1 MTEAREGWILG
12 GRYRLDSLLGRGG
25 MGSVWK
31 AHHITLDS
39 PVAIKLMEPEIA
51 ANQAGLERFV
61 REAQAAAALRSPHVV
76 QTLDYGVHEGTPYI
90 AMELMVGES
99 LAKRLDRLGRLSVA
113 ETTKV
118 ITHVSRALA
127 KAHELGIVH
136 RDLKPDNIFIVQ
148 NEDEEVVKVL
158 DFGIAK
164 IANLSA
170 PASMQTRTGVMI
182 GTAYYASPEQ
192 LEGSKSVDH
201 RTDIWAMGV
210 IAFECLLGVRPF
222 DGESI
227 GELVLRVCARPIP
240 VPSANGPVP
249 PGFDQWFARA
259 CARDLGER
267 FRTVRELSDSLRSL
281 PAELSATAQTS
292 PPGALPTRTSSLL
305 GTTSP
310 VVETSYDAVQR
321 PKRTGRFVTGG
332 VLTAAAA
339 IGTVLWL
346 TKASPSNDAAPSV
359 SSTALSVPDSAA
371 VLASPPSTTTLAPTA
386 VPELAA
392 APAEPS
398 PVRPDNGASGAP
410 ASGGGRVAAPR
421 AAPAAVAP
429 RRRPASPA
437 KTAEVGAAPRSEP
450 EPEPVRRKPIQS
462 APRDPLETR

>member
-31 AHHITLDS
+31 AHHVTLDS

-99 LAKRLDRLGRLSVA
+99 LAKRLENLGRLSVA

-127 KAHELGIVH
+127 KAHEMGIVH

-148 NEDEEVVKVL
+148 NDDEEVVKVL

-164 IANLSA
+164 IANVSA
-170 PASMQTRTGVMI
+170 PANMQTRTGVMI

-222 DGESI
+222 EGESI

-249 PGFDQWFARA
+249 PGFDLWFARA
-259 CARDLGER
+259 CARDLAER

-281 PAELSATAQTS
+281 PAELSATAETS
-292 PPGALPTRTSSLL
+292 PHAALRTSTSSLL

-310 VVETSYDAVQR
+310 VVETSYDAKRR

-339 IGTVLWL
+339 IGAVFWL
-346 TKASPSNDAAPSV
+346 TKASPSNDAAPTV
-359 SSTALSVPDSAA
+359 SNTAASARDSAA
-371 VLASPPSTTTLAPTA
+371 ASATQPSTTTVAPSA

-392 APAEPS
+392 ALAEPS
-398 PVRPDNGASGAP
+398 PIRPDNGSSGAP
-410 ASGGGRVAAPR
+410 ASGGGRAAAARVAPT
-421 AAPAAVAP
+421 VAP
-429 RRRPASPA
+429 RRRPAPPT
-437 KTAEVGAAPRSEP
+437 KTAEVGSAPGAEP
-450 EPEPVRRKPIQS
+450 DPEPVRRKPIP
-462 APRDPLETR
+462 PRDPLETR